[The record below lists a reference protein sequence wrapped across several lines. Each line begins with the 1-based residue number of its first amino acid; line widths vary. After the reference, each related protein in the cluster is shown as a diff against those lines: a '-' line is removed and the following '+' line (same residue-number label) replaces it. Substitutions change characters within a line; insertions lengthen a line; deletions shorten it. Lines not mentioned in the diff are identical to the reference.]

1 MQWPFARAHAAMDG
15 GLDEEFK
22 RIAAE
27 MKPHAKKL
35 PQKSSEEQFTYFLN
49 IAHPIISIK
58 ILNTAERHKVTLW
71 IKKLLGV
78 KYEK

>member
-1 MQWPFARAHAAMDG
+1 MDA

-22 RIAAE
+22 CTVAE

-35 PQKSSEEQFTYFLN
+35 PQKSSERTNFLN
-49 IAHPIISIK
+49 IAHLIISV
-58 ILNTAERHKVTLW
+58 TFVYAAERHNVTLW

>member
-1 MQWPFARAHAAMDG
+1 MDA

-22 RIAAE
+22 RIVAE
-27 MKPHAKKL
+27 MKPHVKKL
-35 PQKSSEEQFTYFLN
+35 PQKSSEERHFSNYCALHLIN
-49 IAHPIISIK
+49 VM
-58 ILNTAERHKVTLW
+58 ILHAAERHEVTLW